1 MAPGLVGADIATTT
15 PANFPARYGPLPVKI
30 GCCIL
35 STFAIVCQVLKLLAA
50 SEGERAMF
58 LGCTARGR
66 QGCHFYHMGEGPIV
80 RQKFP
85 IQKVIGRIIKNPH
98 CFRRNGERPTRAGS
112 PKRGIHWRGK
122 DARRPPSEKLR
133 VCVNAQENA
142 SCLLEPKGC
151 RDAVWRRAFGDDAKS
166 RVDAK
171 RSKYCGVSRIPR
183 GSVTRLTGAISTA
196 SPRDGGSDTSS
207 EAGRNTC
214 QLDPISE
221 RGLRKIRNLLRRPVL
236 TVGGK
241 GAHVRFVL

>member
-15 PANFPARYGPLPVKI
+15 PANFPARYGPLSVKI

-35 STFAIVCQVLKLLAA
+35 TILAIVCQVLKLEAA
-50 SEGERAMF
+50 PEGERAMF
-58 LGCTARGR
+58 LGCSARGR
-66 QGCHFYHMGEGPIV
+66 QGCHFYRMGEGSLV
-80 RQKFP
+80 RQKCP
-85 IQKVIGRIIKNPH
+85 IQQVIGRIIKNPD
-98 CFRRNGERPTRAGS
+98 CFSRRDERPTGAGR

-142 SCLLEPKGC
+142 SCLQEPKG
-151 RDAVWRRAFGDDAKS
+151 RRGAVWRRAFGDDAKS

-183 GSVTRLTGAISTA
+183 GSVARLTGAISTA
-196 SPRDGGSDTSS
+196 SPRGGGSDTSS

-214 QLDPISE
+214 QLDPISA
-221 RGLRKIRNLLRRPVL
+221 RGR
-236 TVGGK
+236 
-241 GAHVRFVL
+241 